1 MSAQPAGGTRGELRG
16 VFVFALLAAFALL
29 SLIVVVVG
37 ARSYRM
43 INASAERAFV
53 SRTGMSYLI
62 GKVRG
67 ADAAGMIDLRNEN
80 GIRVLTLGQ
89 EFDGE
94 RYNTYIYCDK
104 AQVREYFAR
113 ASLAFSP
120 DYGEPIFEASSL
132 SVAIED
138 GLFNIEIVDAGG
150 ETHTATLYLQTAR
163 DGAA

>member
-1 MSAQPAGGTRGELRG
+1 MSARPASGARGELRG

-29 SLIVVVVG
+29 SLVVVVVG

-67 ADAAGMIDLRNEN
+67 ADAAGMIDLRTEH
-80 GIRVLTLGQ
+80 GMRVLALGQ
-89 EFDGE
+89 EFGGE
-94 RYNTYIYCDK
+94 RYLTYIYCDG

-113 ASLAFSP
+113 ESLAFSP
-120 DYGEPIFEASSL
+120 DYGDPIFEASAL
-132 SVAIED
+132 HMTIED
-138 GLFNIEIVDAGG
+138 GLVSITIVDAGG
-150 ETHTATLYLQTAR
+150 ETHTAALFLQTLG